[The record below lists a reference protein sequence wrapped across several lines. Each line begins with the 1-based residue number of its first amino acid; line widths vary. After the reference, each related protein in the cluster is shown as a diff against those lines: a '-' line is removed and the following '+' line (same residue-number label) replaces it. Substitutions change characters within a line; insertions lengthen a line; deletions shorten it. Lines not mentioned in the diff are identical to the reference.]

1 MRRPG
6 ANVQANKPPE
16 IRLGESRKLTDG
28 EVRLARSV
36 FADTIDY
43 DRVRIF
49 RKKYFPLQP
58 RRRTMA
64 PNGNIYFH
72 PRSSIYRDDFSA
84 AETYLQGLFIH
95 EMTHV
100 WQHQAGTNVRKA
112 IFNRRYRYRL
122 QRGKPFRRYGL
133 EQQCEIVRDY
143 FLVCNRREPESGV
156 EMYEEILPFIDRRN
170 V

>member
-1 MRRPG
+1 VATEELPKTRPG
-6 ANVQANKPPE
+6 T
-16 IRLGESRKLTDG
+16 SRSLTPG
-28 EVRLARSV
+28 EVDLAHSV
-36 FADTIDY
+36 FGDAIDY
-43 DRVRIF
+43 TRVRIF

-58 RRRTMA
+58 RKRTMA

-72 PRSSIYRDDFSA
+72 PRSLAYRDDFSV

-100 WQHQAGTNVRKA
+100 WQHQGGTNVRKA

-122 QRGKPFRRYGL
+122 VRGKAFRRYGL

-143 FLVCNRREPESGV
+143 FLVSSRQPGSGL
-156 EMYEEILPFIDRRN
+156 EQFEDILPFSDKRN